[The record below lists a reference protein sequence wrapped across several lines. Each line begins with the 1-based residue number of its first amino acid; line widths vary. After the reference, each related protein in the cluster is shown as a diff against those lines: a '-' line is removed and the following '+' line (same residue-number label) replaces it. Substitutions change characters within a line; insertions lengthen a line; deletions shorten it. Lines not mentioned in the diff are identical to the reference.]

1 LKKLIEKRLILV
13 LFISFSLLGLM
24 SYFSFLQ
31 FKEVIDTTHSVEHSN
46 KVIGYYERI
55 LRNTDEMESGTRGFV
70 ISGSEKF
77 LEPYHKALDSI
88 KTDFINIENLN
99 AEYKFPQNDVDSL
112 KMLVEAKK
120 EHSRKSIEMRKV
132 GLYEGL
138 KFVSEQRGDSL
149 MRLVRARIYELQEQ
163 QSAFLNNRIENQE
176 KSTAKAKSILISI
189 AGFVYFFFLV
199 GIFFYR
205 RNVQMEKSAKD
216 VAAIAWQFAESI
228 VETIREPLVVL
239 DPDLKVKSINKSYMN
254 VFKGDVKET
263 EERYFY
269 EIGNG
274 RWDNPD
280 LLLMLRNVIQ
290 LDKEFNYFMLKQ
302 DVEGLGMRTL
312 FLNARKITHAA
323 THAKSI
329 LLAIEDV
336 TDQSRAEEMLNE
348 NRNMLQS
355 IIDNTIA
362 VIFLKDTHGK
372 YLLVNRHYEELFH
385 VKNEDIKGK
394 SESEV
399 LTLESAE
406 EFRKTDL
413 EVIRTGKPMQLE
425 EVLPLDDGL
434 HTFITLKF
442 PLYNKKRKI
451 YAVCGIATDISERK
465 RFEEELNYQAKL
477 IEHVSDAIIST
488 DMNFNIR
495 SWNRAA
501 EQLYGWTAKEVL
513 GKSATDLMQ
522 SQYVNSSREEFLK
535 QLFETGY
542 WEGDIDQLKKNR
554 ERIRMHVFRTL
565 LKNTEGEVIG
575 ILSANRDITR
585 QKSAEEAAL
594 ILLEQLE
601 ERNKELRELK
611 GNKEL

>member
-1 LKKLIEKRLILV
+1 
-13 LFISFSLLGLM
+13 M